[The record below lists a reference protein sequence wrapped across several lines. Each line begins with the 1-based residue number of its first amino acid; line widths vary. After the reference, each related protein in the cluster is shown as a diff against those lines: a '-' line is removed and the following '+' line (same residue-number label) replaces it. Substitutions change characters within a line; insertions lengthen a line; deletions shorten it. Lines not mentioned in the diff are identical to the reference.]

1 MARLTGKRMKR
12 IGFVVGLAVLS
23 AGQALADFQAG
34 LDAYNKND
42 FASAARL
49 WTEEGFKGDL
59 NSQYNLGLLYERGAE
74 GIPKD
79 LAAAYGWYRLAAAQ
93 DVAKASEALAR
104 IKPVMTAGQIERGNQ
119 QAIEVAGK
127 WFRSNVGVSET
138 DFQKAKAAA
147 EAKRKEKIA
156 GERKAAASRAQ
167 RQRELIAQRNADAK
181 VAQELERQSREAAI
195 RAAQEKAE
203 EAKRKSLIE
212 QRRREE
218 EERLAVLKA
227 EQDKQRKLEEARQR
241 LAALQAKQQGKPVP
255 VQQVAPASQ
264 SAPQSNIQAQ
274 SATAPKAQSETSP
287 SAAPTA
293 PVATAAISEPASS
306 APASAPTSATPA
318 PTSGSG
324 TAASSAAAASSP
336 KALSEPQVASKDQSA
351 SVPKSEPVS
360 SQSEVKKAASEPKP
374 AVNKEPEPKPQVQKP
389 AVEKPVEQKAET
401 KATKTVAA
409 KPAATPK
416 PAPVKKTSMPV
427 IENGLEKAIVE
438 KIIADSN
445 SVPLDTPQALAE
457 IDKGRTDIEALK
469 WSLISAARGKGS
481 AKKMN
486 AVLSQNMTP
495 AQIAQANAL
504 AAEWISKRQK
514 RR

>member
-12 IGFVVGLAVLS
+12 IGFVVGLAILS

-42 FASAARL
+42 FASAAQL
-49 WTEEGFKGDL
+49 WTEEGSKGDL

-74 GIPKD
+74 GLSKD

-93 DVAKASEALAR
+93 GVAKATEALAR

-127 WFRSNVGVSET
+127 WFRTNVGVSEA

-156 GERKAAASRAQ
+156 AERKAAASRAQ
-167 RQRELIAQRNADAK
+167 RQRDLIAQRNADAK

-203 EAKRKSLIE
+203 EAKRKSLIN

-218 EERLAVLKA
+218 EERLAALKA

-255 VQQVAPASQ
+255 VQQVAPA
-264 SAPQSNIQAQ
+264 PQPAVRSNA
-274 SATAPKAQSETSP
+274 APKTQQKKTEV
-287 SAAPTA
+287 A
-293 PVATAAISEPASS
+293 PVASPTVPVTTAAIAAPAKPVTAPAASKPKVAAS
-306 APASAPTSATPA
+306 TASTPNTAPASPKT
-318 PTSGSG
+318 
-324 TAASSAAAASSP
+324 TA
-336 KALSEPQVASKDQSA
+336 DQK
-351 SVPKSEPVS
+351 VMKKEEPVS
-360 SQSEVKKAASEPKP
+360 AAKKESTPPAVKAKTTPSEPKP
-374 AVNKEPEPKPQVQKP
+374 AVKKEVVQQPQPQ
-389 AVEKPVEQKAET
+389 KPVEKKAAP
-401 KATKTVAA
+401 KPVKTVAA
-409 KPAATPK
+409 RPAAAPK
-416 PAPVKKTSMPV
+416 PAPVKKTTMPV
-427 IENGLEKAIVE
+427 FENGLDKAIVE

-445 SVPLDTPQALAE
+445 SVPLDTAQALAE

-481 AKKMN
+481 AKKMSS
-486 AVLSQNMTP
+486 VLSQNMTP

-514 RR
+514 RK

>member
-12 IGFVVGLAVLS
+12 IGFVVGLAILS

-42 FASAARL
+42 FTGAVRL

-59 NSQYNLGLLYERGAE
+59 NSQYNLGLLFERGAE
-74 GIPKD
+74 GVPKD
-79 LAAAYGWYRLAAAQ
+79 LATAYGWYRLAAAQ
-93 DVAKASEALAR
+93 DVTKATEALAR
-104 IKPVMTAGQIERGNQ
+104 IKPIMTAGQIERGNQ
-119 QAIEVAGK
+119 QAIEAAGK
-127 WFRSNVGVSET
+127 WFRTNVGVSEA
-138 DFQKAKAAA
+138 DFQKAKADA

-156 GERKAAASRAQ
+156 EERKAAAARAQ
-167 RQRELIAQRNADAK
+167 RQRELIAQRSADAK

-218 EERLAVLKA
+218 EERLAALKA
-227 EQDKQRKLEEARQR
+227 EQDKQRKLDEARQR

-255 VQQVAPASQ
+255 VQQVAPKSKP
-264 SAPQSNIQAQ
+264 APQSNIQTQ
-274 SATAPKAQSETSP
+274 KVITPKSRTEKAPA
-287 SAAPTA
+287 AAPTA
-293 PVATAAISEPASS
+293 PVSTAAIAAPAK
-306 APASAPTSATPA
+306 PASAPVPSSPAAAPA
-318 PTSGSG
+318 PAP
-324 TAASSAAAASSP
+324 AASSSVPVAKTTSEPTAAVQNEPEPVRKSEPVASATEV
-336 KALSEPQVASKDQSA
+336 KEALSEP
-351 SVPKSEPVS
+351 
-360 SQSEVKKAASEPKP
+360 KP
-374 AVNKEPEPKPQVQKP
+374 TIEKEPEPKPQDVQKQ
-389 AVEKPVEQKAET
+389 AVEKRVESKVEPGPA
-401 KATKTVAA
+401 KTVAA
-409 KPAATPK
+409 KPATVPK
-416 PAPVKKTSMPV
+416 PAPVKKTTMPV
-427 IENGLEKAIVE
+427 IENGLDKAIVE

-481 AKKMN
+481 AKTMN
-486 AVLSQNMTP
+486 SVLSQNMTP